1 MQGTH
6 DPESTGPEAR
16 TSPAD
21 WPAPDTPLPEEEP
34 TVELPAVA
42 ADRPAGWNGPTLA
55 RAALSLV
62 ITRREP
68 DPDPAVPSPPPE
80 PATPSPSPAARPAAA
95 LPAEPLAPASLPADA
110 PASASPPP
118 VAEPGRR
125 WLVGAG
131 IAAAALVLAGVAVV
145 VVGRDRHDD
154 GRQWAPPAAAAEEDG
169 DRAPSAP
176 PPATGHTATG
186 PRGGRTAAALDLID
200 GARTVT
206 LRTADLGDDLYRIS
220 TPAGEQSAPRADLRD
235 GRVRVRLDGKPDA
248 VDVALNTRV
257 RWDLRMAGG
266 AQLSTIDLSG
276 ARVGGV
282 ELSGGASRIN
292 LTLPEP
298 DGTLSVR
305 MSGGVSLFDVR
316 TAGSAPVRVRL
327 GSGASQVVLDGRTHR
342 GVAAGRTFTP
352 PSWAGT
358 TDRVDVDAVAGLSA
372 LTVAP
377 TGG

>member
-6 DPESTGPEAR
+6 DP
-16 TSPAD
+16 SPTD

-34 TVELPAVA
+34 TVELPVVSGE
-42 ADRPAGWNGPTLA
+42 RPPGWNGPTLA

-62 ITRREP
+62 ITRRE
-68 DPDPAVPSPPPE
+68 DGEDSA
-80 PATPSPSPAARPAAA
+80 
-95 LPAEPLAPASLPADA
+95 
-110 PASASPPP
+110 ASPPP
-118 VAEPGRR
+118 AASTPSSPPPPPPPPPPPAPPPSPVSSDALPGAGRDGVPAAEPGRR

-131 IAAAALVLAGVAVV
+131 IAAAALILIGIAVV
-145 VVGRDRHDD
+145 TVGRDGDDGVPD
-154 GRQWAPPAAAAEEDG
+154 GRQWAPPAAAAEEQEG
-169 DRAPSAP
+169 AASRSAAP
-176 PPATGHTATG
+176 PPATGHIATG
-186 PRGGRTAAALDLID
+186 PRDGRTAAALDLVD
-200 GARTVT
+200 GAKTVT

-220 TPAGEQSAPRADLRD
+220 TPVGAPRADERD
-235 GRVRVRLDGKPDA
+235 GRVQVRLDGTPDA

-257 RWDLRMAGG
+257 RWDLRVAGG
-266 AQLSTIDLSG
+266 AQLSTIDLTG
-276 ARVGGV
+276 GRVGGV

-305 MSGGVSLFDVR
+305 MSGGVSLLDVR

>member
-6 DPESTGPEAR
+6 DP
-16 TSPAD
+16 SPTD
-21 WPAPDTPLPEEEP
+21 WPTPDTPLPEEEP
-34 TVELPAVA
+34 TVELPALTGE
-42 ADRPAGWNGPTLA
+42 RPAGWNGPTLA

-62 ITRREP
+62 ITRREDGEDSAASAP
-68 DPDPAVPSPPPE
+68 PSVP
-80 PATPSPSPAARPAAA
+80 T
-95 LPAEPLAPASLPADA
+95 
-110 PASASPPP
+110 ASPPP
-118 VAEPGRR
+118 LVPTAPTPSAASPDALLGAGREGGPAAEPGRR

-131 IAAAALVLAGVAVV
+131 IAAAALILTGVAVV
-145 VVGRDRHDD
+145 TIGRGGDD
-154 GRQWAPPAAAAEEDG
+154 GDRDSRQWAPPAAAAEEQG
-169 DRAPSAP
+169 SRSAP
-176 PPATGHTATG
+176 PPAAGHIATG
-186 PRGGRTAAALDLID
+186 PRDGRTAAALELVD
-200 GARTVT
+200 GAKTVT

-220 TPAGEQSAPRADLRD
+220 TPAGAPRADERD
-235 GRVRVRLDGKPDA
+235 GKVRVRLDGTPEA

-257 RWDLRMAGG
+257 RWDLRVAGG
-266 AQLSTIDLSG
+266 AQLSTIDLTG

-282 ELSGGASRIN
+282 DLSGGASRIN